1 MKFSDLIKMALR
13 NLFRRKARTALT
25 VIGVIIG
32 TISIVIMV
40 SIGIGM
46 NRSFQE
52 AVMQNGSMTIITVN
66 TWNDQYD
73 ENGNWVNSSTQVLD
87 DKLVEQLKS
96 MEHVKSVAAK
106 IQKSLTL
113 KSGKYQTWAQ
123 IIALDCSTYEDFGFP
138 ELSSGAYPT
147 AEKNSVIVLSNYM
160 ANTEFYNYS
169 SRNSASKVI
178 DWSRDKVSFTF
189 NDYQANENKKA
200 FNYVIKD
207 YCVMEESDNWM
218 YSYYTYI
225 DMAFFKELYMQYAN
239 TLKLEDRK
247 KAIASLSNYNEIQI
261 NVDSMDNVTAV
272 QEQIKALGYGSSSD
286 MQYIEP
292 MQETAKMLQIV
303 LGAIGGIAMLV
314 SAINIANT
322 MVMSIYER
330 TKEIGIMKVLG
341 CLIKDIKKQ
350 FLLEAGFIGLLGGI
364 IGIGLSYL
372 ASFLIN
378 RYGGPIFEALA
389 SGSYMFGSGESGM
402 SVIPW
407 WLPFFAAAFGMLVGV
422 VSGYF
427 PATRA
432 TKISAIEAMKT
443 ES

>member
-443 ES
+443 EG